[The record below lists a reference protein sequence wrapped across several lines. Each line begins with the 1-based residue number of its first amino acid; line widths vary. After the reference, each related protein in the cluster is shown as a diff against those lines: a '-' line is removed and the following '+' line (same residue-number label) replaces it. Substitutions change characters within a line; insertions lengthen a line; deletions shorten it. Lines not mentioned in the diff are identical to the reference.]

1 MAPVSARTWLLGG
14 LLLLIAV
21 AIALL
26 WLAAPAWTWPSGT
39 NNRPFADPGL
49 RLLLTV
55 ALLALPLVALVI
67 GSLLAERR
75 ARRFAMLLTQQRE
88 GATRESRV
96 ELRQERE
103 SRRMLRFGRW
113 LRGSAGRAG
122 SQRPWILVLGPPGA
136 GVTSLCEQN
145 GLTPMERGKRPPR
158 GLESCTWVVTED
170 AVLVDVAGAA
180 VAQVSGDS
188 DVEDD
193 FGSLVSAL
201 PRTLGRDNFSAIL
214 LALDCSRLL
223 TASSD
228 ELSTLARLLRR
239 RLIEAARSHPTRPPV
254 YLVLT
259 QADRLIGFA
268 EAFARL
274 NPDERRAAFGWT
286 FAWSGPRTP
295 QPDAGSIER
304 SFAALMD
311 GLQERQLEELQAETD
326 SVRRSRSY
334 LFLRTL
340 ESLAPRLGDLL
351 ATVFR
356 SSRYET
362 LPQLRGYYFTS
373 VRQGDPLVD
382 GALLRLDP
390 AFGLT
395 AGASLPQPVKQQ
407 VFFVARL
414 FRDVLLRET
423 GLTLPATTA
432 RRFLHGGA
440 WAVLLALSIVGVL
453 GFVGLLRDGSQ
464 AAATVATLDRQV
476 SLELNGV
483 TLSPVSDSAPWS
495 VVPALN
501 RLTDLEDRLATLRE
515 EIPRRWLTGRTPES
529 VAEASERAYRRA
541 LSRLLLPRLVVKLEE
556 EMIESLDQEARLAL
570 LLDLYLGLTSGDVA
584 KAEPLRQFFAGAWSQ
599 SGAPERSADLQQDA
613 ERHLHALTAAPWR
626 PTSVNAALLERAA
639 QRLGRTPEP
648 NRTAATGGPAV
659 GDVAFVGLA
668 MRYG

>member
-14 LLLLIAV
+14 LLLLIGV

-26 WLAAPAWTWPSGT
+26 WLVAPTWTWPSGT
-39 NNRPFADPGL
+39 ENRPFADPGL

-55 ALLALPLVALVI
+55 ALLALPLVMVVI

-75 ARRFAMLLTQQRE
+75 ARRFAYVLTQQRE
-88 GATRESRV
+88 GSTRASRV
-96 ELRQERE
+96 ELRQQRE
-103 SRRMLRFGRW
+103 SRRMYRIARRLREG
-113 LRGSAGRAG
+113 AGRAG
-122 SQRPWILVLGPPGA
+122 SQRPWILALGPPGA

-145 GLTPMERGKRPPR
+145 GLAPMDREERPPR
-158 GLESCTWVVTED
+158 GLESCAWVMTED
-170 AVLVDVAGAA
+170 AVLVDVSGTA
-180 VAQVSGDS
+180 VAQTSRD
-188 DVEDD
+188 DATEDD
-193 FGSLVSAL
+193 FATLVRTL
-201 PRTLGRDNFSAIL
+201 PRTLGRDSFSAIL

-223 TASSD
+223 TASND
-228 ELSTLARLLRR
+228 ELSALARLLRR
-239 RLIEAARSHPTRPPV
+239 RLIETAKPHPTRPPV

-268 EAFARL
+268 ESFARL

-286 FAWSGPRTP
+286 FDWSGSRTP
-295 QPDAGSIER
+295 QPDAAQIER
-304 SFAALMD
+304 SFAGLIE
-311 GLQERQLEELQAETD
+311 GLQERQLQVLQAETD

-340 ESLAPRLGDLL
+340 ETLAPRLGDVL

-390 AFGLT
+390 AFGLVS
-395 AGASLPQPVKQQ
+395 GASLPQPIKQQ

-414 FRDVLLRET
+414 FRDVVLRET
-423 GLTLPATTA
+423 GLTLPATPG
-432 RRFLHGGA
+432 RRLLRGGA
-440 WAVLLALSIVGVL
+440 WAALLALTVAGSL
-453 GFVGLLRDGSQ
+453 GFVGLLRDDSE
-464 AAATVATLDRQV
+464 AAEMVATLDRQV
-476 SLELNGV
+476 ALELNGV

-501 RLTDLEDRLATLRE
+501 RLADLDGRLAALRE
-515 EIPRRWLTGRTPES
+515 EVPRRWLTGQRPES
-529 VAEASERAYRRA
+529 VADASERAYRRA

-556 EMIESLDQEARLAL
+556 EMIASLDQEARLSL
-570 LLDLYLGLTSGDVA
+570 LLDLYLALTSGDA
-584 KAEPLRQFFAGAWSQ
+584 SKAEPLRQFFAGAWSQ
-599 SGAPERSADLQQDA
+599 STAPERSASLQQDA
-613 ERHLHALTAAPWR
+613 ERHLRALTAAPWR
-626 PTSVNAALLERAA
+626 PTSVNQDLLERAA

-648 NRTAATGGPAV
+648 NQTAAAGGEGP
-659 GDVAFVGLA
+659 GERELFVAAIRRG
-668 MRYG
+668 